1 MLRRVLFLSV
11 SARSQVPTWFWM
23 SLVAWHLLFFGVQV
37 HQHTYFFPDTDRYLT
52 EATNIRE
59 SGEFY
64 ARPLLAT
71 GKKSPQEYTIRP
83 PGYPLFLLAMDTPS
97 ARFPFVALVVQN
109 LLSLL
114 NMVLLARWLQRF
126 RLLPAQWVFL
136 LLGVCTYPAQLIY
149 ANVLMSEMLLQTCV
163 VLLWLSAVAA
173 WETQQMRYLLA
184 VAATATAAMLVKP
197 VFYPFSIVVLLLGC
211 WVAWRWR
218 RLPVAVVAALPLV
231 VALLYQGWNY
241 QRTGLFHF
249 SSIAT
254 INLLHYNTE
263 GVLRRTEGAIVADQ
277 FIDMVEAEAHRQYAT
292 FAQQQQHVRARSL
305 AALWKYPVT
314 YARIHVT
321 GMVNCFLDPGRF
333 DLVHFFKLPGQ
344 QGRGLLGQYTAYG
357 YKGIVRYV
365 WRLPLGLLSALLLV
379 AIGNVVRLLA
389 FGFFL
394 FQKQYPLFVRLSIA
408 GILLYVA
415 FLTGPLG
422 AARFAV
428 PVFPLLVVG
437 ATLGSRKLLLRLLS
451 TTHLVPKVVG
461 TK

>member
-1 MLRRVLFLSV
+1 MMFRRALSHSI
-11 SARSQVPTWFWM
+11 SARSQVPTWFWVG
-23 SLVAWHLLFFGVQV
+23 LVAWHILFFGVQL
-37 HQHTYFFPDTDRYLT
+37 HQRTYFFPDTDRYRM
-52 EATNIRE
+52 EAVNIRE
-59 SGEFY
+59 AGEFY
-64 ARPLLAT
+64 AQPLPAT
-71 GKKSPQEYTIRP
+71 GAKKPQEYTIRP
-83 PGYPLFLLAMDTPS
+83 PGYPLFLLALDTPS

-114 NMVLLARWLQRF
+114 NLGLLARWLQQF

-173 WETQQMRYLLA
+173 WETQQMRYALA

-197 VFYPFSIVVLLLGC
+197 VFYPFSIVVLLVGSWAAL
-211 WVAWRWR
+211 RWR
-218 RLPVAVVAALPLV
+218 RLPVAVVAALPLA

-263 GVLRRTEGAIVADQ
+263 GVLRRTEGAVVADH
-277 FIDMVEAEAHRQYAT
+277 FIDTVEAEAHRRYAT
-292 FAQQQQHVRARSL
+292 FAQQQQHIRARSM
-305 AALWKYPVT
+305 AVLWEYPVT
-314 YARIHVT
+314 YARIHLT

-344 QGRGLLGQYTAYG
+344 EGRGLLGQYTVYG
-357 YKGIVRYV
+357 YKGMARYI

-379 AIGNVVRLLA
+379 AVGNVVRLLA
-389 FGFFL
+389 FGLFL
-394 FQKQYPLFVRLSIA
+394 FQRQYALFVRLSAA

-437 ATLGSRKLLLRLLS
+437 ATLGSRKLFLMLPSVALPRA
-451 TTHLVPKVVG
+451 
-461 TK
+461 